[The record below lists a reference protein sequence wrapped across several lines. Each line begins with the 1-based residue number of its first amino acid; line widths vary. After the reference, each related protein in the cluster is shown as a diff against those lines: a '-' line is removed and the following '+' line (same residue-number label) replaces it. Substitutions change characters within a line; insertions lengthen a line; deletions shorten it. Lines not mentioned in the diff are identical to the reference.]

1 MSETERTPRTDRT
14 PGTAHDPTTRRAP
27 RTATEQVLHEF
38 EEAEL
43 RLDRDETDPD
53 DAEAADTLTPSRPA
67 QESVRKHHRD
77 GAPGRDRDGGGPAR
91 PADR

>member
-1 MSETERTPRTDRT
+1 MSETERTPRTERT
-14 PGTAHDPTTRRAP
+14 PGTEDAP

-77 GAPGRDRDGGGPAR
+77 GDGGGPAR

>member
-43 RLDRDETDPD
+43 DRK
-53 DAEAADTLTPSRPA
+53 
-67 QESVRKHHRD
+67 SVV
-77 GAPGRDRDGGGPAR
+77 
-91 PADR
+91 